1 MLNDVTET
9 GVKTRYIKF
18 KQNSSTTASGDSEQN
33 ETEEA
38 TGGETTVDE
47 NSAEQL
53 FLETTV

>member
-18 KQNSSTTASGDSEQN
+18 KQNSSATASGDSEQN